1 MPSKR
6 GVALAGARAVAGL
19 IGIGVAVVAVGA
31 STLIEWP
38 DVQAKPPSVL
48 VSPQAAEQQRVCPGP
63 LLTLAAD
70 SSQADAA
77 TSFGSADTVYG
88 ARSLT
93 SESRLGPVVEP
104 TATDLDAVD
113 NSKSSTDGSP
123 VLISVP
129 VQSGEETVPLVAG
142 SQSQNAATET
152 LGGFAASSCVEAVAD
167 SWLVGG
173 STDIGNT
180 SLVLLG
186 NPTDVAATVDLTVYS
201 ETGVVNAP
209 GATGILVQPGTQR
222 IISLAGLAP
231 NLKSPIVHVE
241 SRGGQIAASLEQSAI
256 QGISPR
262 GAEMI
267 GTTSKPA
274 LVQVIAGLT
283 VSGQT
288 AAPEDS
294 ESALPSIRV
303 MAPGDDVAVV
313 QVGLISEGGA
323 ATGVSLQVQLQP
335 GIATEVPL
343 DSLGAGSYTAVIES
357 DKPLVAA
364 ARTQVNGITVA
375 ASPAVPGTPPAA
387 PAVSVAPDFA
397 WYVSSDKLPGDFL
410 VAVAPGPSPT
420 LHLYNPGAT
429 DASLTVTPN
438 AGGTGK
444 PVSVPAGGST
454 VTDVAASTTYA
465 VTGGTGIVASVSY
478 LGNGQVSSF
487 ALRPPG
493 VLASAIRVYGH

>member
-6 GVALAGARAVAGL
+6 GVAIAGARAVAGL
-19 IGIGVAVVAVGA
+19 IGICVAVVAVGA

-38 DVQAKPPSVL
+38 NIQASPPSVL

-77 TSFGSADTVYG
+77 TSVGSASTVYE
-88 ARSLT
+88 ARALT
-93 SESRLGPVVEP
+93 TESRLGDVVDP
-104 TATDLDAVD
+104 TVTDLDAVD
-113 NSKSSTDGSP
+113 NSASSADGAP

-129 VQSGEETVPLVAG
+129 VQSGEAKVPLVAG
-142 SQSQNAATET
+142 SQSQTAATET
-152 LGGFAASSCVEAVAD
+152 LGGFAAASCVEATAD

-201 ETGVVNAP
+201 ETGAVNAP

-222 IISLAGLAP
+222 VVSLAGLAP
-231 NLKSPIVHVE
+231 NLKSPVVHVV
-241 SRGGQIAASLEQSAI
+241 SRGGQVAASLEQSSI

-262 GAEMI
+262 GAEIM

-274 LVQVIAGLT
+274 LVQVIAGLQ

-294 ESALPSIRV
+294 ESAVPSIRLLV
-303 MAPGDDVAVV
+303 PGDEVAVV

-323 ATGVSLQVQLQP
+323 ATGASLQVQLQP

-364 ARTQVNGITVA
+364 ARTQVSATA
-375 ASPAVPGTPPAA
+375 ATAAPEVPGTPAA
-387 PAVSVAPDFA
+387 PAASIGPDFA
-397 WYVSSDKLPGDFL
+397 WFVSSDKLPGDFL

-429 DASLTVTPN
+429 EATLTVSPN
-438 AGGTGK
+438 AGGTGT
-444 PVSVPAGGST
+444 PVSVPAGGSA
-454 VTDVAASTTYA
+454 VTDVTASVTYA

-478 LGNGQVSSF
+478 LGDGQISSF